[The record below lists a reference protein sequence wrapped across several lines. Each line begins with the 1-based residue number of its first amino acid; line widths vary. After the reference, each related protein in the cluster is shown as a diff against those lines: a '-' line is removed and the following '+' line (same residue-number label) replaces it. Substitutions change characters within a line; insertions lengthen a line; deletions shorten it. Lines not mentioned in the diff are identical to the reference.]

1 MSSTPI
7 CPTCWPD
14 GDVHRLVEHADRQIT
29 DAAAFLWPDSEV
41 ALGSMIAGRRVLR
54 RQVLVDDAVLCATV
68 RPAGVALSSL
78 VRGDHGALA
87 VVLSGT
93 QNGREEE
100 VTANEA
106 DHLAALAAYSRLR
119 AAAPVAMAHGVL
131 FTSWVAGTSLTDQL
145 RARPTALPELLT
157 TLLDDLADLHR
168 DPAQQLWQLAA
179 PTVGP
184 PLPRI
189 VMEAVSRSPD
199 HLHSTRF
206 GETGDLRALVR
217 TQSTRLN
224 RLAAEL
230 DTTLLAR
237 TGVAVGLTPSHARYP
252 DPASRATLVLPELG
266 PGGDAADIGT
276 LLGHLHLLACDCP
289 PHDRLYLAEGI
300 EAWLADRLAARRDGW
315 RGWLA
320 AMLTIWAATVYD
332 TVLTALSLPAAVP
345 LAPATAHLQT
355 RPLPALAVL
364 DGLTRQLRRHGA
376 DAALT
381 ATLTELAGTP
391 IHRRDG
397 HPERTTAPR

>member
-1 MSSTPI
+1 
-7 CPTCWPD
+7 
-14 GDVHRLVEHADRQIT
+14 
-29 DAAAFLWPDSEV
+29 
-41 ALGSMIAGRRVLR
+41 MIAGRRVLR
-54 RQVLVDDAVLCATV
+54 RQVLIDDAVLCATA

-78 VRGDHGALA
+78 VRGDHGGLVA
-87 VVLSGT
+87 VLSGA

-100 VTANEA
+100 ATVGEA
-106 DHLAALAAYSRLR
+106 DQLAVLAAYSRLR
-119 AAAPVAMAHGVL
+119 VPTPVAMARGVL
-131 FTSWVAGTSLTDQL
+131 FSSWVAGTSLTDQL
-145 RARPTALPELLT
+145 QARPTALPELLT
-157 TLLDDLADLHR
+157 TLLDDLADLHD
-168 DPAQQLWQLAA
+168 DPAGQLCQLAA

-189 VMEAVSRSPD
+189 VMEAVSRAPD
-199 HLHSTRF
+199 HLHPTRF
-206 GETGDLRALVR
+206 GEAGDLRALVR

-237 TGVAVGLTPSHARYP
+237 AGIAVGLTPSHARYP
-252 DPASRATLVLPELG
+252 DPTGRATLVSPDLG
-266 PGGDAADIGT
+266 PGGDAADTGT
-276 LLGHLHLLACDCP
+276 LLGHLHLLACDRP

-300 EAWLADRLAARRDGW
+300 EVWLAGRLAARREGW

-320 AMLTIWAATVYD
+320 AVLTIWAATVYD

-345 LAPATAHLQT
+345 LAPATARLQA

-364 DGLTRQLRRHGA
+364 DGLTRQLRHRGA

-391 IHRRDG
+391 TH
-397 HPERTTAPR
+397 HPTGSPPRTATSR